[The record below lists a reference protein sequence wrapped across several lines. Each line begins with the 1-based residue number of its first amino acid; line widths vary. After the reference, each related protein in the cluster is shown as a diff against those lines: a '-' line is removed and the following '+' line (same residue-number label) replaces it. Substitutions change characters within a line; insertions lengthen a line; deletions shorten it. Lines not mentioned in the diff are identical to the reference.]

1 MKLLSVARVWMKFGS
16 STHRPSEHP
25 RKRHCRYE
33 LYAVERIKSC
43 LLTLTAASFDVISS
57 QMCNCYTF
65 SLYKLCHGLAALWDM

>member
-1 MKLLSVARVWMKFGS
+1 MNLGGNNCHKLVPVLSMKLLSVAGVWMKFGS

-57 QMCNCYTF
+57 
-65 SLYKLCHGLAALWDM
+65 

>member
-1 MKLLSVARVWMKFGS
+1 MNLGGNNCHKLVPVLSMKLLSVARVWMKFGS

-57 QMCNCYTF
+57 
-65 SLYKLCHGLAALWDM
+65 